1 MNILKYN
8 TTFKPGKPV
17 DLELEA
23 GQSRNFGAGA
33 VQSLRP
39 EPTQEIWASTRPFFR
54 ESAEADE

>member
-39 EPTQEIWASTRPFFR
+39 EPTLFALSLARDLGLDPALF
-54 ESAEADE
+54 